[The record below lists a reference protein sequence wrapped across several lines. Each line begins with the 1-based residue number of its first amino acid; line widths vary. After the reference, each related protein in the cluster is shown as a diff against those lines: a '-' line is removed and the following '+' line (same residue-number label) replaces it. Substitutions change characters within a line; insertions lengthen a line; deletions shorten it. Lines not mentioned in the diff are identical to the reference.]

1 MLKEEQLSLKEYLT
15 KYAAINELAVIEVDV
30 DEGDEPVEEDPE
42 DIEIWKLQNEIDDT
56 NGAKQIDD
64 TNGAKQIDDTNGA
77 KQIDDTN
84 GAKQIDDTDSTI
96 NSTEITS
103 DFTAIATKTTT
114 KANRPQST
122 VPSCFCMVTV

>member
-64 TNGAKQIDDTNGA
+64 TNGAKQIDDT
-77 KQIDDTN
+77 
-84 GAKQIDDTDSTI
+84 DSTI
-96 NSTEITS
+96 NSTVSKRIGRCR
-103 DFTAIATKTTT
+103 KC
-114 KANRPQST
+114 RL
-122 VPSCFCMVTV
+122 